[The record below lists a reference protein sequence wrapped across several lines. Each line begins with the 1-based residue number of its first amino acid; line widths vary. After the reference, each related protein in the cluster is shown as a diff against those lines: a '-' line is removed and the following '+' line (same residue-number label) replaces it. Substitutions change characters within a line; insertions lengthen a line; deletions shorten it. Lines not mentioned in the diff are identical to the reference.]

1 MSGSAAEPQVK
12 TFATQRAFET
22 WLARNHGR
30 AEGIWLVIAKK
41 ASGVRSVTYAEA
53 VEVALCY
60 GWIDGQGKRL
70 DEERYVQKFT
80 PRRARSPWSQINR
93 KRALALMEAGR
104 MREPGLREIER
115 AQADGRWDAA
125 YASPRAATVP
135 DDLARALKRNN
146 KAKAAFDAL
155 DGRNR
160 YAILYR
166 VNEAKKPETR
176 ERRIAQ
182 FIDQLAQGKKPHP

>member
-1 MSGSAAEPQVK
+1 MSGQAADPAVK
-12 TFATQRAFET
+12 SFATPRAFET
-22 WLARNHGR
+22 WLSRNYGKT
-30 AEGIWLVIAKK
+30 EGIWLVIAKK
-41 ASGVRSVTYAEA
+41 GSGIRSVTYPEA

-60 GWIDGQGKRL
+60 GWIDGQGKKL
-70 DEERYVQKFT
+70 DDDRYVQKFT

-93 KRALALMEAGR
+93 KRVLALIEAGR

-115 AQADGRWDAA
+115 AKADGRWDAA

-135 DDLARALKRNN
+135 EDLAKAMRRNK
-146 KAKAAFDAL
+146 KASAAFDSL
-155 DGRNR
+155 DSRNR

-166 VNEAKKPETR
+166 VNEAKKPDTR

-182 FIDQLAQGKKPHP
+182 FVEMLSAGRKLYP